1 MNSELLRVKME
12 NQELL
17 NKYSDLINNV
27 HGVEKQ
33 LLTREGDCKQTEQER
48 QQFLVEISRLRNEQE
63 LKQRENVDL
72 NRDLKMLVGENQ
84 KLNET
89 NNQLLAQ
96 LNNLQ
101 DDV

>member
-1 MNSELLRVKME
+1 ME

>member
-1 MNSELLRVKME
+1 ME

-89 NNQLLAQ
+89 NNQLLVQ

>member
-1 MNSELLRVKME
+1 ME

-33 LLTREGDCKQTEQER
+33 LLTREGDYKQTEQER

-89 NNQLLAQ
+89 NNQLLVQ